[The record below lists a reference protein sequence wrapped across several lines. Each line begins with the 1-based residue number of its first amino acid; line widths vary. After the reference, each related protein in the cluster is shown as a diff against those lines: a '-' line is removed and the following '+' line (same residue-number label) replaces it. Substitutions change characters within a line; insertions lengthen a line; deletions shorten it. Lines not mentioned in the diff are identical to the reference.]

1 MKIKRKIIQID
12 EEKCDGCGLCVPSC
26 AEGAIQ
32 IVEGKAR
39 LVAEK
44 FCDGLGACLGE
55 CPQDAL
61 KVIER
66 EAEDFDEHAVEEH
79 LKSMSVAHKEE
90 PATMA
95 CGCPSTQI
103 QSFVPVSSFPH
114 GQPPAST
121 ASRPSALTHWPVQ
134 IRLVPPTAPFL
145 KGATLL
151 VAADCTPFAYP
162 NFHRDFLNGKVVMV
176 GCPKLDDAQAYIQ
189 KFTDIFNTA
198 GIKSI
203 EVVTMEVP
211 CCQGLPMI
219 VKKGLE
225 LSGKKIPMNQVI
237 ISTRGEV
244 LKTQKLV
251 A

>member
-1 MKIKRKIIQID
+1 
-12 EEKCDGCGLCVPSC
+12 
-26 AEGAIQ
+26 
-32 IVEGKAR
+32 
-39 LVAEK
+39 
-44 FCDGLGACLGE
+44 
-55 CPQDAL
+55 
-61 KVIER
+61 
-66 EAEDFDEHAVEEH
+66 
-79 LKSMSVAHKEE
+79 
-90 PATMA
+90 
-95 CGCPSTQI
+95 
-103 QSFVPVSSFPH
+103 
-114 GQPPAST
+114 
-121 ASRPSALTHWPVQ
+121 VQ

-145 KGATLL
+145 KGAALL

-189 KFTDIFNTA
+189 KFTDIFNAA

-203 EVVTMEVP
+203 TVVTMEVP

-219 VKKGLE
+219 VRKGLE
-225 LSGKKIPMNQVI
+225 LANKKIPVEQVI